1 MSTPTVT
8 PEVIQ
13 YDVSSDIVSNDLY
26 VGNDVKCH
34 LKPKKTK
41 TEEVTVES

>member
-34 LKPKKTK
+34 LKPKKQRLK
-41 TEEVTVES
+41 K